1 VNHEIDN
8 FMRMAKQEVNKA
20 YQSFLAGIK
29 QKVHQS
35 QYQAMRQVNS
45 ALIGLYWEIG
55 QDIAEKQQRY
65 KWGKSIVEK
74 LAADLQH
81 EFPGMQGW
89 SVANLWRMRKFYLT
103 YKEDAKLARL
113 VREIGWGHNV
123 AIFEKVKQ
131 EIVRHFYIAMCRHY
145 GWTRDLLVH
154 HIDTELHKK
163 YAMNQTNFKALL
175 PEEKQKRAL
184 LSVKDEYQFDFL
196 ELGEDYKERELEL
209 ALVKNIRRFLAEM
222 GGDFTFVANQYRV
235 EVNGEEFF
243 IDILL
248 YHRKLKSLV
257 ALELK
262 AGRFKPEYAGKM
274 QFYLSVLDDKV
285 KHEDE
290 NPSIGIIICRTK
302 DRMLVEYTLRTVNS
316 PIGVASYEVT
326 KSLPRDMKGYLPSP
340 KELEERLL
348 HFIEAIQ
355 AGK

>member
-1 VNHEIDN
+1 
-8 FMRMAKQEVNKA
+8 MAKQEIHKG
-20 YQSFLAGIK
+20 YKSFFSEIK
-29 QKVHQS
+29 GKVHRS
-35 QYQAMRQVNS
+35 QYQALRQVNN

-55 QDIAEKQQRY
+55 QEIVEKQQQY
-65 KWGKSIVEK
+65 KWGKSIVER
-74 LAADLQH
+74 LAIDLQN

-103 YKEDAKLARL
+103 YRGDAKLARS

-131 EIVRHFYIAMCRHY
+131 EIVRHFYIAMCSQY

-154 HIDTELHKK
+154 HMDSGLHEK
-163 YAMNQTNFKALL
+163 YAMNQTNFKSLL

-209 ALVKNIRRFLAEM
+209 ALVTNIRRFLIEM
-222 GGDFTFVANQYRV
+222 GGDFTFIANQYRV
-235 EVNGEEFF
+235 EVNDEEFF

-257 ALELK
+257 AIELK
-262 AGRFKPEYAGKM
+262 AGKFKPEYAGKM

-290 NPSIGIIICRTK
+290 NPSIGIIICKTK

-316 PIGVASYEVT
+316 PIGVAPYKVT
-326 KSLPRDMKGYLPSP
+326 KSLPKGMKKYLPSP
-340 KELEERLL
+340 KELEEKLL
-348 HFIEAIQ
+348 HFIEVIQ
-355 AGK
+355 AGD

>member
-1 VNHEIDN
+1 
-8 FMRMAKQEVNKA
+8 MAKQEINKA
-20 YQSFLAGIK
+20 YHSFLSEIK
-29 QKVHQS
+29 QKVHQA
-35 QYQAMRQVNS
+35 QYQALRQVNK

-55 QDIAEKQQRY
+55 QDISEKQQRY

-74 LAADLQH
+74 LALDLQH

-89 SVANLWRMRKFYLT
+89 SAANLWRMRKFYLT
-103 YKEDAKLARL
+103 YQGNVKLAQL

-131 EIVRHFYIAMCRHY
+131 ELVRHFYVIMCRNY
-145 GWTRDLLVH
+145 GWTRDVLILQ
-154 HIDTELHKK
+154 IDKGLHEK
-163 YAMNQTNFKALL
+163 YVMNQTNFRALL
-175 PEEKQKRAL
+175 PEEKQKKAL

-209 ALVKNIRRFLAEM
+209 ALVKNIRRFLIEM
-222 GGDFTFVANQYRV
+222 GGDFTFIANQYRV
-235 EVNGEEFF
+235 EINDEEFF
-243 IDILL
+243 VDILL

-262 AGRFKPEYAGKM
+262 AGKFKPEYAGKM

-285 KHEDE
+285 KNEDE

-326 KSLPRDMKGYLPSP
+326 KNLPKDMKKYLPSP

-355 AGK
+355 GAK

>member
-1 VNHEIDN
+1 
-8 FMRMAKQEVNKA
+8 
-20 YQSFLAGIK
+20 
-29 QKVHQS
+29 
-35 QYQAMRQVNS
+35 
-45 ALIGLYWEIG
+45 
-55 QDIAEKQQRY
+55 
-65 KWGKSIVEK
+65 
-74 LAADLQH
+74 
-81 EFPGMQGW
+81 
-89 SVANLWRMRKFYLT
+89 
-103 YKEDAKLARL
+103 
-113 VREIGWGHNV
+113 
-123 AIFEKVKQ
+123 
-131 EIVRHFYIAMCRHY
+131 
-145 GWTRDLLVH
+145 
-154 HIDTELHKK
+154 
-163 YAMNQTNFKALL
+163 
-175 PEEKQKRAL
+175 
-184 LSVKDEYQFDFL
+184 
-196 ELGEDYKERELEL
+196 L
-209 ALVKNIRRFLAEM
+209 ALVKNIRRFLLEM
-222 GGDFTFVANQYRV
+222 GGDFTFIANQYRV

-326 KSLPRDMKGYLPSP
+326 KSLPRDMKKYLPSP

-355 AGK
+355 TGE